1 MRSDAPDVQ
10 LRRYVLGTLTEP
22 ECDAIERE
30 YFAQEDALDRVTA
43 AEDDLIDDYLS
54 SGLSREE
61 REQFERHYLST
72 PCHRRRVAVAR
83 AIGTAASARSPEGRT
98 SMNQWL
104 AAAAIAA
111 SLVLVVG

>member
-1 MRSDAPDVQ
+1 MRSDAPDAQ

-43 AEDDLIDDYLS
+43 AEDDLI
-54 SGLSREE
+54 E
-61 REQFERHYLST
+61 HYLST

-83 AIGTAASARSPEGRT
+83 AIRTAASARSLEKRA
-98 SMNQWL
+98 SINRWL
-104 AAAAIAA
+104 AAAAVAA
-111 SLVLVVG
+111 SLAAVA